1 MKTLLLFAAIALSI
15 NVFGQ
20 STVKIGNLEV
30 MTEDLE
36 GSMKWD
42 EALRVCADLGDG
54 WRLPTIE
61 ELNTLYQ
68 NKDEIGGFTVN
79 DYWSSTEYN
88 MYNRNDAWRQNFFN
102 GLQYNSNVLNGTFSV
117 RAVRTSKSSKEPI
130 QIVPSAQDIKTIK
143 IDNFEVMSQDLGEMT
158 MEEAVKACA
167 DLGDGWRL
175 PVRRELNIL
184 FRNNHKIGGD
194 ASKFYLSSV
203 EDGYAWVQSFYNGF
217 EQWVS
222 SESAK
227 GFTFNVRAVRD

>member
-1 MKTLLLFAAIALSI
+1 MKTLLLFIAIALSI

-42 EALRVCADLGDG
+42 EAMKACADLGDG
-54 WRLPTIE
+54 WRLPTKE
-61 ELNTLYQ
+61 ELKMLYQ
-68 NKDEIGGFTVN
+68 NKNEIGGFTVN
-79 DYWSSTEYN
+79 AYWSSTEFN
-88 MYNRNDAWRQNFFN
+88 MYNRNDAWRQNFYN
-102 GLQYNSNVLNGTFSV
+102 GLQYNSNAFNGTFSV
-117 RAVRTSKSSKEPI
+117 RAVRPSKSSKVPI

-143 IDNFEVMSQDLGEMT
+143 IGYLEVMTKDLGEMT

-184 FRNNHKIGGD
+184 FRNNYEIGGD

-203 EDGYAWVQSFYNGF
+203 EDGYAWVQNFYTGL